1 MKKIT
6 SLARIITL
14 LALAFTA
21 TFGILSVPADDASP
35 SWLTDLIASKAI
47 GFGAAVILCVLYSEW
62 SLCDD
67 VIRAFDRWCTA
78 IKEEQK

>member
-6 SLARIITL
+6 SLTRIIIL
-14 LALAFTA
+14 LALALAA

-35 SWLTDLIASKAI
+35 TWITELILSKAI
-47 GFGAAVILCVLYSEW
+47 GFGAAVILCFLYSEW

-67 VIRAFDRWCTA
+67 IIRAFDRWCTA
-78 IKEEQK
+78 IKEEPK

>member
-6 SLARIITL
+6 SAIRIIIL

-21 TFGILSVPADDASP
+21 TFGILSVPADECS
-35 SWLTDLIASKAI
+35 SQWLSDLIASKAI

-67 VIRAFDRWCTA
+67 IVRAFDRWCTA